1 MTLLIQEGVRV
12 SALKVISTGL
22 ELETHGFCLKITF
35 YNMKI
40 ITVLNVTRSRS
51 NEIPWSMYP
60 EQCLANISFS
70 NRAVLGGEITN

>member
-12 SALKVISTGL
+12 SALKVISL
-22 ELETHGFCLKITF
+22 ELETQGFCLKITF

-60 EQCLANISFS
+60 EQCLAYISFS